1 MSDGAPE
8 TISVA
13 TWAER
18 ARVHLGAGSLRIVTV
33 ASQADVL
40 ASLRRSGAL
49 IPLSKSAYP
58 DSDLLLVPPEPRIDV
73 EPTRFVTSSNAAD
86 AGPLHRWMS
95 AAWVDKRFRR
105 ALAGA
110 STGRELW
117 VLPLRTRALGR
128 AIPTVVVTEVPSL
141 VATLL
146 RLVELDDDVLSAPAG
161 TEVARC
167 LVTEGGRSRGERF
180 VCLAVDDLEL
190 WSSGWYS
197 GPTAIVEETLGI
209 AFPSLLE
216 RAPDAGCAAS
226 GTVSLF
232 NARGRAPRT
241 VAFVGGGWDARL
253 AASWSS
259 SSERGGTSSLMSD
272 GPTWFASGDGSL
284 RCGTPFL
291 GCRLPL
297 RSLRLPEAAPVLARL
312 RSSLLFSNAARSA
325 QGIPWWDERGDA
337 PTSPEVICWDG
348 MSARPSPARRGS
360 HTDATV
366 IVPYALLQGDQASRL
381 SAGLHVDAVVF
392 VIDVAEPVSVLLEPA
407 SFSQAVAVALGFD
420 ALTGHLHDPL
430 GLRAFPGDVA
440 TGLQRWLSLGER
452 VGVRAFVWT
461 VPRFSSGRGEQLAAR
476 EIASLIAA
484 ALDGNKAALS
494 SPLGAV
500 HAVAP
505 YGRPAESVRVFDAL
519 SRAVEELGSRCPPAL
534 RRAHGSL
541 ISGADSAVNS

>member
-1 MSDGAPE
+1 MSDGSPE
-8 TISVA
+8 PISVA
-13 TWAER
+13 AWAER
-18 ARVHLGAGSLRIVTV
+18 ARALLGAGSLRIVT
-33 ASQADVL
+33 AGSQADVL

-49 IPLSKSAYP
+49 TPLSKSAYP
-58 DSDLLLVPPEPRIDV
+58 DSDLLLVAPEPRIDV
-73 EPTRFVTSSNAAD
+73 EPTRFVTCANAAD

-110 STGRELW
+110 SAGRELW
-117 VLPLRTRALGR
+117 VLPLRMRALGR
-128 AIPTVVVTEVPSL
+128 AIPAVVVTDVPSL

-146 RLVELDDDVLSAPAG
+146 RLVEIDDDVLSAPAG
-161 TEVARC
+161 TRVTRC
-167 LVTEGGRSRGERF
+167 LVTDGGRRAERF

-197 GPTAIVEETLGI
+197 GPTAIVEEALGI
-209 AFPSLLE
+209 TFPSLLE

-232 NARGRAPRT
+232 HARGKAPRT
-241 VAFVGGGWDARL
+241 LAFVGGGWDARL

-259 SSERGGTSSLMSD
+259 SSERGGTSSLVSD
-272 GPTWFASGDGSL
+272 GPTWFAADEGSL

-297 RSLRLPEAAPVLARL
+297 RSLRLPEAAPVLARF
-312 RSSLLFSNAARSA
+312 RSSLLFANAARSA
-325 QGIPWWDERGDA
+325 LGIPWWDERGDA

-366 IVPYALLQGDQASRL
+366 IVPYALLQGDEAPRL

-392 VIDVAEPVSVLLEPA
+392 VVDVAEPVSLLLEPA

-420 ALTGHLHDPL
+420 ALSGHLHDPL
-430 GLRAFPGDVA
+430 GLRSFPGDVA
-440 TGLQRWLSLGER
+440 TGLHRWLSLGDR
-452 VGVRAFVWT
+452 AGVRAFVWT
-461 VPRFSSGRGEQLAAR
+461 VPRFSSRRGEQLAAR
-476 EIASLIAA
+476 DIASLIAA
-484 ALDGNKAALS
+484 ALDGHKAALR

-500 HAVAP
+500 HAAAP